1 MNPVLNAP
9 LGPDGLPL
17 PVDPQRVQQFFE
29 DFYEDLFL
37 ELTQYGQIES
47 LCVCDNIA
55 DHMVG
60 NVYVK
65 FRDEESAAK
74 AVKGVQGR
82 YYAGKQISAEFSPVM
97 DFKESTCRQYEEGT
111 CNRGGYCNFMHVRPA
126 GPEVRVQCFGRYGAL
141 TSADTRS
148 RVLTLSLALRAT
160 RYALRSFARYGD
172 GSDGS
177 TQFHGRRG
185 YGRRDNYRDR
195 RDNYRDRRD
204 NYRDRDYGRDRDRG
218 RDRDYDR
225 EYRRRD
231 RDERDYDRDDRHF
244 DGYNDRRGRG
254 EDRRGR
260 EEDRRDRGEDRRDRG
275 EDRRGG
281 DRSPRRDASAERR
294 ARIAQWNQEAQGQ

>member
-17 PVDPQRVQQFFE
+17 QVDPQRVQQFFE

-82 YYAGKQISAEFSPVM
+82 YYAGKQITAEFSPVM

-126 GPEVRVQCFGRYGAL
+126 GPEVRAQCFG
-141 TSADTRS
+141 
-148 RVLTLSLALRAT
+148 
-160 RYALRSFARYGD
+160 RYGD

-195 RDNYRDRRD
+195 DYGRRD
-204 NYRDRDYGRDRDRG
+204 NYRDRDYGRDRG

-231 RDERDYDRDDRHF
+231 RDERDYDRDDRHY
-244 DGYNDRRGRG
+244 DGYNDRRGR
-254 EDRRGR
+254 
-260 EEDRRDRGEDRRDRG
+260 RD
-275 EDRRGG
+275 DRRGG

>member
-160 RYALRSFARYGD
+160 RFARSPGTGTGRTGRPSSMVAGATAGGIITGTD
-172 GSDGS
+172 GIITGTGGIITGTGTMAAIAIAAGTGTMTASIGGGIAMSVTTTATTGTS
-177 TQFHGRRG
+177 TVTTTVAAVGKTVAAVRKTVATVGKTVVTVGKTVAVGTGRRAG
-185 YGRRDNYRDR
+185 TPRP
-195 RDNYRDRRD
+195 
-204 NYRDRDYGRDRDRG
+204 
-218 RDRDYDR
+218 
-225 EYRRRD
+225 
-231 RDERDYDRDDRHF
+231 
-244 DGYNDRRGRG
+244 RG
-254 EDRRGR
+254 ERGSPSGTRRPKGS
-260 EEDRRDRGEDRRDRG
+260 
-275 EDRRGG
+275 
-281 DRSPRRDASAERR
+281 RS
-294 ARIAQWNQEAQGQ
+294 